1 MQILSIDYDYFQKA
15 TIDTLKKHYPDGV
28 DLSTELSEI
37 VWSTHYANPR
47 SAKPLKEVEV
57 NWDELEL
64 MKEILENQKP
74 DLPVMIAN
82 SHVHIYDFIHK
93 HCIDDKPLI
102 SNVDMHHDMFNN
114 NPQLDCGNW
123 ISHIQ
128 EDYGGKNVGLRWISN
143 PVSCEVFGLKEESQM
158 EHEGQKVFP
167 TSVSCLSD
175 MQFDIVFLCRSDTWT
190 PPHLDE
196 GFNELVQTCINHF
209 DKVIIE
215 ESVKEPRNITEF
227 VRQQKGFYK
236 ER

>member
-1 MQILSIDYDYFQKA
+1 
-15 TIDTLKKHYPDGV
+15 
-28 DLSTELSEI
+28 
-37 VWSTHYANPR
+37 
-47 SAKPLKEVEV
+47 
-57 NWDELEL
+57 
-64 MKEILENQKP
+64 
-74 DLPVMIAN
+74 
-82 SHVHIYDFIHK
+82 
-93 HCIDDKPLI
+93 
-102 SNVDMHHDMFNN
+102 
-114 NPQLDCGNW
+114 
-123 ISHIQ
+123 
-128 EDYGGKNVGLRWISN
+128 
-143 PVSCEVFGLKEESQM
+143 M